1 VSEPQTGIP
10 ELPCPNCAA
19 NILQKGFYNYCSETS
34 ALREDNFT
42 FVRDGRLL
50 VDHNEKDHEL
60 TEHECDL
67 EAFCQ
72 SCDKPLPWAPY
83 EIREL
88 DYKSLPEAQELVAEL
103 LAREA
108 SEEQADLPAQDQA
121 VAISYELHSW
131 RSNCAGSIPRTRR
144 AGT

>member
-1 VSEPQTGIP
+1 MSEQTTVIP

-42 FVRDGRLL
+42 YIREGRLIVDHDGRN
-50 VDHNEKDHEL
+50 NEVI
-60 TEHECDL
+60 EHECEL
-67 EAFCQ
+67 EAFCRT
-72 SCDKPLPWAPY
+72 CDKPLPWAPY

-88 DYKSLPEAQELVAEL
+88 DHQPIADLPDLIADLIAK
-103 LAREA
+103 A

-121 VAISYELHSW
+121 VESQPAQ
-131 RSNCAGSIPRTRR
+131 G
-144 AGT
+144 